1 MIKHLSITGH
11 QPSIDLRDHRKVMR
25 DFKQCYTCKKVFD
38 GYYNLMDH
46 RKTSHP
52 SNKKCRY
59 FPTNCK
65 FGSKCWYFH
74 EDMMEVDTLQ
84 SERNIRNSPSEVSP
98 KSVKNHKEVDHI
110 DTVTVTHPSLSKQ
123 PAEDFQKV
131 LEIFPPPDQFSKMF
145 QMMTELTKNFEMLG
159 NTFKKILH

>member
-1 MIKHLSITGH
+1 ML
-11 QPSIDLRDHRKVMR
+11 
-25 DFKQCYTCKKVFD
+25 CKKVFD
-38 GYYNLMDH
+38 DYYNLMDH

-65 FGSKCWYFH
+65 FGSKCWYVH
-74 EDMMEVDTLQ
+74 EDMIEVDTLQ

-110 DTVTVTHPSLSKQ
+110 DSVTVTHPSLSKQ

-145 QMMTELTKNFEMLG
+145 QMMTEQTKNFEMLG